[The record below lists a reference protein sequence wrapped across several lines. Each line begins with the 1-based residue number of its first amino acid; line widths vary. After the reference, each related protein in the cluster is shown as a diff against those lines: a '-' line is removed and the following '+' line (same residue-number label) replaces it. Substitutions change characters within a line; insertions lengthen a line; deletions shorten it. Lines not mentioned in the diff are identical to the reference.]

1 MPERLKRWLRLKA
14 APDIGIHGA
23 FKLIQTFGDP
33 YSWTKENLKT
43 AFQQRFIIKTAY
55 DFLIS
60 DNDPENFA
68 DICKHLENYNI
79 RYTTYLDDDYP
90 ALLKTIFSPPLVLY
104 YRGDLVKAQ
113 SDWNLAVVGT
123 RKPSEYGKAL
133 TREITEPIAKAGV
146 TIVSG
151 LAYGIDTAAHKAALK
166 AEGKTIAVLAQGL
179 ERIYPPQNRELAEQI
194 LHRGAIVSEFEPGSK
209 MERWNFPARNRII
222 SGLSQAVLVSEGP
235 ITSGALLTA
244 KFALEQNR
252 DVYALPGQV
261 NIPNAQG
268 PNHLIKNGAR
278 LVTTAEDIL
287 LDFGIDLTPPDQI
300 DLFPVLSENEQTV
313 YDLFKTEQR
322 EFSFDELVFKTGFTI
337 GQISIVL
344 LNLELKGLLLKT
356 QGNMFALR

>member
-1 MPERLKRWLRLKA
+1 MPQRLRHWLKLKT
-14 APDIGIHGA
+14 APDIGSQGA
-23 FKLIQTFGDP
+23 LKLLQDLGDP
-33 YSWTKENLKT
+33 AAWTKEQLNTALK
-43 AFQQRFIIKTAY
+43 QRLISSATY

-60 DNDPENFA
+60 DEDPENFA
-68 DICKHLENYNI
+68 IICNHMEKCNI

-90 ALLKTIFSPPLVLY
+90 DLLKTIFSPPLVLY
-104 YRGDLVKAQ
+104 YKGDLVNAQ
-113 SDWNLAVVGT
+113 SEWNLAVVGT

-133 TREITEPIAKAGV
+133 TREITEPIARAGV

-151 LAYGIDTAAHKAALK
+151 LAYGIDTTAHKAALK
-166 AEGKTIAVLAQGL
+166 ADGKTIAVLAQGL
-179 ERIYPPQNRELAEQI
+179 ERIYPDQNRELAEQI
-194 LHRGAIVSEFEPGSK
+194 LRRGAIVSEFEPGSE

-261 NIPNAQG
+261 NFPNAQG

-278 LVTTAEDIL
+278 LVTTADDIL
-287 LDFGIDLTPPDQI
+287 QDFGIDLTPPEQA
-300 DLFPVLSENEQTV
+300 DLFPLLTANEQTV
-313 YDLFKTEQR
+313 YDLFQAEQR

-337 GQISIVL
+337 GQVSIVL
-344 LNLELKGLLLKT
+344 LNLELKGLLLKS
-356 QGNMFALR
+356 QGNMFSLR